1 MKISKPTSLPLDKF
15 IEWAL
20 YDKNS
25 GYYIKKNPFGKE
37 GDFITAPNITRL
49 FSEIISIWA
58 ITFWESIGS
67 PKKFNLIELG
77 AGNGE
82 MMRVITET
90 LKNFPECYSAC
101 NFMIHEKSNF
111 LINQQKKNLNAE
123 KISWIKDIKNINSYP
138 TLYLANEFFDAI
150 PIKQFFKKN
159 EGWVERFVELKNSK
173 KAEFKEQKI
182 NITKLEQSLNFEISK
197 NQKIIEYSPETF
209 KYLKSICE
217 IIQRNGG
224 GMLIIDYGYLSSK
237 MQETLQAVNNHKY
250 SDVLE
255 NIGDSDITYNI
266 SFNLFQKFT
275 SQFYNLDSI
284 VTNQKKFLTSMGIL
298 QRAEIIS
305 QNITFSKK
313 TDLFYRIRR
322 LIDEKQ
328 MGKLFKVMLIKN
340 IKNKFKTGFKID

>member
-1 MKISKPTSLPLDKF
+1 MKISKSTNLPLDKF

-25 GYYIKKNPFGKE
+25 GYYIKKNPFGKK

-90 LKNFPECYSAC
+90 LKNFPECHNAC

-111 LINQQKKNLNAE
+111 LINQQKKKLDAE

-305 QNITFSKK
+305 KNIPFSKK

-328 MGKLFKVMLIKN
+328 MGELFKVMLIKN
-340 IKNKFKTGFKID
+340 IKNQFKTGF